1 MRSPILVIPI
11 LVFSLLTLSV
21 PSANAQTPRVVAF
34 ASASG
39 GLALAWVVYPGLTAI
54 TQGSGIVM
62 MSVQGEVEAGPG
74 VYYFDTLQVSVRLK
88 ASWAGSDGT
97 SYQLM
102 AKVAVPLAMASRGT
116 VSGDAHP
123 DVGAFIIFSVSF
135 KGFLVINGVKSSLN
149 GMSKIWA
156 LTPET
161 SFQLATGRYLAVRL
175 ESGPYSFV
183 LGWSEAPQTVGG
195 VPLPEADRYFQ
206 RVRLIT

>member
-1 MRSPILVIPI
+1 MRNPVLVIPI
-11 LVFSLLTLSV
+11 LVLSLLTLSV
-21 PSANAQTPRVVAF
+21 PSANAQTPRVVGF

-39 GLALAWVVYPGLTAI
+39 GLALAWTVYLGLTAI
-54 TQGSGIVM
+54 AQGWGIVVM
-62 MSVQGEVEAGPG
+62 RVQGEVNAGLG

-97 SYQLM
+97 SYQLV
-102 AKVAVPLAMASRGT
+102 AKVTVPLAMASRGT
-116 VSGDAHP
+116 MSGDAHP
-123 DVGAFIIFSVSF
+123 DVGAFIIFSASF
-135 KGFLVINGVKSSLN
+135 KGLLVINGVKNSLD

-161 SFQLATGRYLAVRL
+161 SFQPATARYLAVRL

-183 LGWSEAPQTVGG
+183 LGWSQAPQTVGG
-195 VPLPEADRYFQ
+195 VPLPEADRYLQ